1 MEVAEN
7 FVRFLVWDNDQGG
20 ATFQAVVGDLPVLSS
35 TTRAYIGQNDH
46 SEHYDYAF
54 S

>member
-7 FVRFLVWDNDQGG
+7 FVWSLVWDNDQRE
-20 ATFQAVVGDLPVLSS
+20 ATFQAVVGDLPVLGS

-46 SEHYDYAF
+46 SEYLDYVF
-54 S
+54 T